1 MCSKTIYYH
10 QILENGSIERKDTL
24 SYISPDSKYIV
35 REEEVYPCSSYTH
48 SDFFFVDVNDS
59 EKKIEWKDAEL
70 SAVRITG
77 YAADYQLALEL
88 LGKDGKE
95 YRFAFHDDIR
105 YNMSPLMGPKAF
117 KPKYS
122 QWDKNSPLKLVVE
135 CMEAI
140 EELGV
145 KGFDAAFKLQQKLW
159 DAEYK
164 NDILS
169 LNYHLMVDGL
179 KGTEVLEFKEG
190 VEKVEP
196 YAFEDLPSLKTII
209 LPSTIKVLEH
219 FSLCC
224 CEVDTIVCKSSV
236 PPEMEW
242 FMFGER
248 CPIRH
253 LTVHIPRGTR
263 SAYEDKWKFAINMN
277 QITLVE
283 FNPEQG
289 NLWELPEKTI

>member
-1 MCSKTIYYH
+1 MSSKTIYYH
-10 QILENGSIERKDTL
+10 QIMENGSIERKDTL
-24 SYISPDSKYIV
+24 SCISPDSKYIV
-35 REEEVYPCSSYTH
+35 REEKEYPCASYTH
-48 SDFFFVDVNDS
+48 SDFFFIDVDDS

-105 YNMSPLMGPKAF
+105 YNIPPLMGPKAF
-117 KPKYS
+117 KPKYY
-122 QWDKNSPLKLVVE
+122 QWDETAPLKLVVE

-159 DAEYK
+159 NAENEDK
-164 NDILS
+164 RLR
-169 LNYHLMVDGL
+169 LNSRLMVDGL
-179 KGTEVLEFKEG
+179 KGTETLEFKES
-190 VEKVEP
+190 VEAVEP
-196 YAFEDLPSLKTII
+196 YAFENLPSLKTII

-219 FSLCC
+219 FSLCWC
-224 CEVDTIVCKSSV
+224 KVDTIICKSSV
-236 PPEMEW
+236 PPKMES
-242 FMFGER
+242 FMFGEG
-248 CPIRH
+248 CTIRH
-253 LTVHIPRGTR
+253 LTVHIPRGYR
-263 SAYEDKWKFAINMN
+263 SAYEEKWKSAIKMN

-283 FNPEQG
+283 FDPEQG
-289 NLWELPEKTI
+289 NLWGIQENTK